1 MFNIKMLTQKNTKL
15 WLVSQHSLLE
25 SRRCF
30 IVQCNHTTSSNSLVF
45 VVFEPPP
52 CHKAF
57 TTHSFQC
64 AGVFFMF
71 SLHLKERTANQKM
84 LNNHHL
90 VLSQK
95 FSYTF
100 HCELHY
106 LSITQTTSNLY
117 SKDSMVFLHD
127 LFKILPNTKILT
139 ANEEMSNNHHS
150 DVVVFISR
158 YGTSYNMFSSFRD
171 AVNRRGDL
179 VS

>member
-64 AGVFFMF
+64 AGVFFML

-84 LNNHHL
+84 LNNRPFVEIFIHL
-90 VLSQK
+90 SLRTSLFFNNPNNKQPFFK
-95 FSYTF
+95 G
-100 HCELHY
+100 LHGIPARSFQN
-106 LSITQTTSNLY
+106 LAQHQLMKKCQITTTQL
-117 SKDSMVFLHD
+117 L
-127 LFKILPNTKILT
+127 
-139 ANEEMSNNHHS
+139 
-150 DVVVFISR
+150 
-158 YGTSYNMFSSFRD
+158 
-171 AVNRRGDL
+171 
-179 VS
+179 

>member
-1 MFNIKMLTQKNTKL
+1 MSQFIHSVNKRSVCLQVLGHGNSLKLVFSCSSTIHVQMFNIKMLTQKNTKL

-45 VVFEPPP
+45 VVFEPPT

-95 FSYTF
+95 FTYTF
-100 HCELHY
+100 H
-106 LSITQTTSNLY
+106 
-117 SKDSMVFLHD
+117 
-127 LFKILPNTKILT
+127 
-139 ANEEMSNNHHS
+139 
-150 DVVVFISR
+150 
-158 YGTSYNMFSSFRD
+158 
-171 AVNRRGDL
+171 
-179 VS
+179 